1 MFGLITLFILGVL
14 ITGFVL
20 VLQYRR
26 KVADLELLTARL
38 RKEVDGIQQ
47 RLLTLEGQD
56 VAPAAA
62 PAVPASVAPVAV
74 PTPVPV
80 PVPVPA
86 PAPVQV
92 SKAAAIEPV
101 ELAKAAP
108 AAPLPPKPS
117 PPCLLYTSDAADE

>member
-62 PAVPASVAPVAV
+62 PAVPAAVAPVAV
-74 PTPVPV
+74 PTPVS
-80 PVPVPA
+80 VPA

-92 SKAAAIEPV
+92 SKAAVIEPV

-108 AAPLPPKPS
+108 AAPVPP
-117 PPCLLYTSDAADE
+117 

>member
-1 MFGLITLFILGVL
+1 MFGLITLFIVGLL
-14 ITGFVL
+14 ITAFVQ

-56 VAPAAA
+56 GAPAAS
-62 PAVPASVAPVAV
+62 PVVPAAVAPVLA
-74 PTPVPV
+74 PVSP
-80 PVPVPA
+80 

-92 SKAAAIEPV
+92 PQAAVIEPV
-101 ELAKAAP
+101 ALAKVAP
-108 AAPLPPKPS
+108 AAPVPPKPV
-117 PPCLLYTSDAADE
+117 PPT